1 MTREE
6 YLQLCQEIIEH
17 DRRYHVDAAPII
29 ADVEYD
35 RLVAGLRETEAANPE
50 WVVPWSPTRR
60 VGHVEPLD
68 GFVKVVRAVPMLSL
82 DNSYDAEDLRAFHD
96 RVVKGLDGD
105 EPAYSLEPKIDG
117 FGIELT
123 YTAGEL
129 TLATTR
135 GDGTIGEDVT
145 ANVRTIRAIPQRL
158 REDVTLVVRG
168 EIYIKKD
175 VFAQMNAARAAAGEE
190 PFKNPRNT
198 AAGSIKLLDP
208 REVAKRPMSAILY
221 EVVDGER
228 LAAGHLDS
236 LDVIRRLGIPTSSE
250 NQRAVGWDALAAAVA
265 TWSER
270 RDSLPYELDGL
281 VIKVDSFEQRRAL
294 GATSKFPRWAI
305 AYKFPARQVTT
316 IVKDLEINVGRTGA
330 VTPVAILEPVD
341 VSGTTVQRVSLHN
354 WDQVARLGI
363 GTGDRVLIEKA
374 GEIIPQVLAV
384 TQAADTPRWTAPAAC
399 RFCGHPLARAED
411 KVVLAC
417 PNRLGCPAQRLAAIE
432 FFAARGLMNI
442 DGLGEKLVIQLVDRG
457 LVKDVSDL
465 FVLTEGQL
473 VELERFGEQSAKN
486 LVAAIHASREKAT
499 FSRLLA
505 ALGIPHVGG
514 VVARPIAAKF
524 RRLSAMLARS
534 PDELRADLDGIE
546 GIGDVIAESVVR
558 FMSDEHA
565 RAVMQRLI
573 DRGVDPEE
581 PVAAPATGPLA
592 GKLLVVTGTLS
603 RPRGEVQA
611 QIEAAGGKIGASVT
625 KKTHYLVAGA
635 DTGKT
640 KLDAAA
646 KHGVPVID
654 EVGLAALLAGEPLP
668 APVPDDAAP
677 AAEAS
682 E

>member
-1 MTREE
+1 MTREA
-6 YLQLCQEIIEH
+6 YLALCQQIIEH
-17 DRRYHVDAAPII
+17 DRRYYVDAEPTI

-35 RLVAGLRETEAANPE
+35 RLMQQVRAIEAEHAD

-60 VGHVEPLD
+60 VGHQPLD
-68 GFVKVVRAVPMLSL
+68 GFVKVVRPRPMLSL
-82 DNSYDAEDLRAFHD
+82 DNSYDTADLRAFHD
-96 RVVKGLDGD
+96 RVVKGLGGD
-105 EPAYSLEPKIDG
+105 EPVYSLEPKVDG

-129 TLATTR
+129 TLAATR
-135 GDGTIGEDVT
+135 GDGTVGEDVT
-145 ANVRTIRAIPQRL
+145 ANVRAIRMIPQRL
-158 REDVTLVVRG
+158 REDASVVVRG
-168 EIYIKKD
+168 EIYMAKE
-175 VFAQMNAARAAAGEE
+175 VFARLNQARLAAGEE

-208 REVAKRPMSAILY
+208 RDVARRPLAAILY

-228 LAAGHLDS
+228 LADGHLAS
-236 LDVIRRLGIPTSSE
+236 LDVIRRLGIPTSME
-250 NQRAVGWDALAAAVA
+250 NQRVIGWDTLAAAVEV
-265 TWSER
+265 WSAR
-270 RDSLPYELDGL
+270 RDDFPYEVDGL
-281 VIKVDSFEQRRAL
+281 VIKVDSFAQRREL
-294 GATSKFPRWAI
+294 GSTSKFPRWAI
-305 AYKFPARQVTT
+305 AYKYPARQVTT
-316 IVKDLEINVGRTGA
+316 LVKSLELNVGRTGA
-330 VTPVAILEPVD
+330 LTPVAILEPVE

-374 GEIIPQVLAV
+374 GEIIPQVLGV
-384 TQAADTPRWTAPAAC
+384 TEPSAEPRWTAPRVC
-399 RFCGHPLARAED
+399 PRCDTPLERAED

-417 PNRLGCPAQRLAAIE
+417 PNRLGCPGQRLAAIE

-442 DGLGEKLVIQLVDRG
+442 DGLGEKLVLQLVDAG

-465 FVLTEGQL
+465 FVLTVEQL
-473 VELERFGEQSAKN
+473 LALERIGEQSAKN
-486 LVAAIHASREKAT
+486 LVAAIATARDQAT
-499 FSRLLA
+499 FARLLA

-514 VVARPIAAKF
+514 VVARPIAARYRK
-524 RRLSAMLARS
+524 LSALLAAAEQ
-534 PDELRADLDGIE
+534 PEALAAQLNEID
-546 GIGDVIAESVVR
+546 GIGDVIAQAVAH

-565 RAVMQRLI
+565 RVVMQKLI

-581 PVAAPATGPLA
+581 PVTAPATGPLA

-603 RPRGEVQA
+603 ASRGEVQA
-611 QIEAAGGKIGASVT
+611 RIEAAGGKIGGSVT

-654 EVGLAALLAGEPLP
+654 EDGLARLLGGEPEP
-668 APVPDDAAP
+668 G
-677 AAEAS
+677 
-682 E
+682 

>member
-1 MTREE
+1 VTRDE
-6 YLQLCQEIIEH
+6 YLALCQQIIEH
-17 DRRYHVDAAPII
+17 DRRYYVEAAPTI

-35 RLVAGLRETEAANPE
+35 ALMQALRAFEGEHPD
-50 WVVPWSPTRR
+50 WVVAWSPTRR
-60 VGHVEPLD
+60 VGHLEPLD
-68 GFVKVVRAVPMLSL
+68 GFVKVVRPVPMLSL
-82 DNSYDAEDLRAFHD
+82 DNSYDADDLRAFHD

-105 EPAYSLEPKIDG
+105 EPVFSLEPKIDG

-129 TLATTR
+129 TLAATR

-145 ANVRTIRAIPQRL
+145 ANVRVIRAIPQRL
-158 REDVTLVVRG
+158 REDASLVVRG
-168 EIYIKKD
+168 EIYMAKQT
-175 VFAQMNAARAAAGEE
+175 FARLNAERAAAGEE
-190 PFKNPRNT
+190 PFKNPRNL

-208 REVAKRPMSAILY
+208 REVAKRPLSAILY

-228 LAAGHLDS
+228 LASGHIAS
-236 LDVIRRLGIPTSSE
+236 LEAIRRLGIPTSSA
-250 NQRAVGWDALAAAVA
+250 NQRAAGWDELSAAVTSWA
-265 TWSER
+265 DK
-270 RDSLPYELDGL
+270 RDHLPYELDGL

-294 GATSKFPRWAI
+294 GSTSKFPRWAI

-316 IVKDLEINVGRTGA
+316 IVKELELNIGRTGA
-330 VTPVAILEPVD
+330 LTPVAILEPVE

-374 GEIIPQVLAV
+374 GEIIPQVLGV
-384 TQAADTPRWTAPAAC
+384 TERADTPRWTAPPVCPSCGAA
-399 RFCGHPLARAED
+399 LERAED

-417 PNRLGCPAQRLAAIE
+417 PNRLGCAAQRLAAIE

-442 DGLGEKLVIQLVDRG
+442 DGLGEKIVVQLVDAG

-465 FVLTEGQL
+465 FVLTVEQL
-473 VELERFGEQSAKN
+473 LTLDRFAELSAKN
-486 LVAAIHASREKAT
+486 LVAAIATAREKAT

-505 ALGIPHVGG
+505 ALGISHVGG
-514 VVARPIAAKF
+514 VVARPIAARF
-524 RRLSAMLARS
+524 GRLSALLAAAEK
-534 PDELRADLDGIE
+534 PDELIVQLNEIE
-546 GIGDVIAESVVR
+546 GIGDVIAQAVAH
-558 FMSDEHA
+558 FMSDPHA
-565 RAVMQRLI
+565 REVMQRLI

-581 PVAAPATGPLA
+581 PVAAPPTGPLA
-592 GKLLVVTGTLS
+592 GKVFVVTGTLS
-603 RPRGEVQA
+603 VPRGDVQA
-611 QIEAAGGKIGASVT
+611 KIEAAGGKIGGSVT

-654 EVGLAALLAGEPLP
+654 EQGLAALLAGE
-668 APVPDDAAP
+668 
-677 AAEAS
+677 
-682 E
+682 